1 MVRRTRASE
10 QPTRAAAHAARA
22 AVPRARRFHRGG
34 QKKKTTRPRRPA
46 KRKLEGQ
53 KAQIRQTAKFVTL
66 KVISSNLGNV
76 VRARVRREDVNCN
89 LHLSLHGRH
98 HTPGLPYY

>member
-34 QKKKTTRPRRPA
+34 QKKKTTRPRPA